1 MSRNF
6 SCLLV
11 LLCCTAVN
19 VGFLTWCD
27 GGAAAEYRVG
37 NGIIGVLDSQ
47 VIRPDDSL
55 IELAPKFDLGY
66 DELVAANP
74 GVDPIVPDPGTKVTI
89 PTRWLLPDLPH
100 RQGIVVNLA
109 EKRLYYFPPQ
119 QPERVWT
126 YPIGIGDEGWETPTG
141 VYRIIEKIANPA
153 WHVPQSIRKQ
163 KPQLPAVVP
172 PGPDNPLGSHALRL
186 SIGTVLIHGTNRPYG
201 IGRKVSHG
209 CMHLYE
215 SDISQLFREVRTGTE
230 VTIIRQPVK
239 VALVDDRVVIEVH
252 GNPGDNLIDTTYQ
265 LIVGKSLLD
274 KVDQNKLA
282 DAVHGMTGL
291 PTDVSP

>member
-1 MSRNF
+1 MSRNR

-19 VGFLTWCD
+19 IGVLAWCD

-37 NGIIGVLDSQ
+37 NGIIGVLGTQ
-47 VIRPDDSL
+47 AIKPDDSL

-66 DELVAANP
+66 EELVAANP
-74 GVDPIVPDPGTKVTI
+74 GVDPVVPDPGTKVTI

-119 QPERVWT
+119 QPELVWT

-163 KPQLPAVVP
+163 KPELPAVVP
-172 PGPDNPLGSHALRL
+172 PGPDNPLGSYALRL

-215 SDISQLFREVRTGTE
+215 KDISQLFREVRTGTE

-274 KVDQNKLA
+274 KVDQNKVA